1 MSGKVVDERYVN
13 ALLGSAGKTI
23 AGLPGA
29 RRVVARMK
37 LADSP
42 EDFAYVLQSV
52 DLGVD
57 EMARRAIWEAATDAQ
72 RWREAHALL
81 VRAAEQSLV
90 DRFSPSS

>member
-1 MSGKVVDERYVN
+1 MSSGRVDERYVS

-42 EDFAYVLQSV
+42 EDFAYLLQSV

-57 EMARRAIWEAATDAQ
+57 EPARRAIWEVATDKE
-72 RWREAHALL
+72 RWREAHAML
-81 VRAAEQSLV
+81 VSSAERHIV
-90 DRFSPSS
+90 ERFSASS

>member
-1 MSGKVVDERYVN
+1 MAGRVDERYVN

-42 EDFAYVLQSV
+42 EDFAYVLQNV

-57 EMARRAIWEAATDAQ
+57 EMARRAIWEVATD
-72 RWREAHALL
+72 REKWREAHAVLL
-81 VRAAEQSLV
+81 RSAEQSLI